1 MAKRKYKHRHL
12 ITRTIST
19 TSGDVLFFDSN
30 NKETRTERMTVNGK
44 MDAEKF
50 FKTVKPDGIV
60 LMVENV
66 ETESKLYGMTLETFI
81 ENADEITKD

>member
-1 MAKRKYKHRHL
+1 MAKRKYEHRHL

-19 TSGDVLFFDSN
+19 TSGDVLFFDSELKKN
-30 NKETRTERMTVNGK
+30 RNEHMTVSGK

-50 FKTVKPDGIV
+50 LKTVKPDGIV

-66 ETESKLYGMTLETFI
+66 ETESKLYGMSLETFL
-81 ENADEITKD
+81 ENAEEIAED